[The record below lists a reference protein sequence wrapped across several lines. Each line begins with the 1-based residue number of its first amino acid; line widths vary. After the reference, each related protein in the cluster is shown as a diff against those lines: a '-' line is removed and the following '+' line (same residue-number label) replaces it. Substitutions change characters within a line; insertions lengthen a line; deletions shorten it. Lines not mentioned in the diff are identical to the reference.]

1 MIAEQFTEPVAFHA
15 EGPVWW
21 PQDGSSVA
29 GTLRYVDMTAGRV
42 LTAGQD
48 GSVTAAAIGDP
59 VAAFLRPRRGG
70 GAVVATSRGIAVAQ
84 DAVLSDLAPAVDVL
98 TSSSARL
105 NDGGCA
111 PDGTLY
117 AGSMR
122 YDQAS
127 GGGVLVA
134 VGADHTVTT
143 VLDAVTVS
151 NGIDWSPDGSLAY
164 YNDTPTRSTQVF
176 SWDANQGLHDGRTL
190 FTLDDNDPA
199 GGPDGLC
206 VDAEGNVWTAIY
218 GGSRV
223 ECRDPSGRLI
233 GQIDLP
239 VTNITACTFGGA
251 DLDRLF
257 ITTTRENVPEGT
269 QPTAGAVYVATP
281 GVQGQPVRPFAG

>member
-1 MIAEQFTEPVAFHA
+1 MRASQFTEPVAFHA

-42 LTAGQD
+42 LTAAQD
-48 GSVTAAAIGDP
+48 GSVTAVAVGDP

-70 GAVVATSRGIAVAQ
+70 GAVVATEHAVRLA
-84 DAVLSDLAPAVDVL
+84 DDPALSDLAPVVDVL
-98 TSSSARL
+98 SSSEVRF
-105 NDGGCA
+105 NDGGCS

-117 AGSMR
+117 GGSMR

-134 VGADHTVTT
+134 LAADRTVTT
-143 VLDAVTVS
+143 ALEAVTVS
-151 NGIDWSPDGSLAY
+151 NGIDWSPDGTLAY

-176 SWDANQGLHDGRTL
+176 SWDAEQGLHDGRTL
-190 FTLDDNDPA
+190 FTLDDADPA

-206 VDAEGNVWTAIY
+206 VDAEGNVWTAVY

-223 ECRDPSGRLI
+223 ECRDPSGRLVE
-233 GQIDLP
+233 QVDLP
-239 VTNITACTFGGA
+239 VTNITACTFGGV

-257 ITTTRENVPEGT
+257 ITTTRENVPDGT
-269 QPTAGAVYVATP
+269 QPTAGAVYVAEP
-281 GVQGQPVRPFAG
+281 GVQGQPVRQYAG